1 MTVLSRIRTLTIQ
14 HILNGEFLTRDAD
27 NRLATMSRPIL
38 KWAGG
43 KSQLLDELYARFPE
57 SHDRYHEPFFGGG
70 ALFFDSEPVDG
81 TINDTNTR
89 LVNFYRQVR
98 DNPEDLIARCREF
111 EDPESDSDDSLDH
124 SKTNHKGKKIEN
136 YYYQQRAR
144 FNKRPYGD
152 EFDELEEAA
161 LLLYL
166 NRTCFNGLYRENSS
180 GGFNVPIGRYANPD
194 WVRETEVREA
204 SELLEH
210 VEIHNNDFEYVLNV
224 ASEDDLVYF
233 DPPYEPMSSTAY
245 FTDYSA
251 EGFGKEDQERLLETA
266 KQLDRRGVFV
276 ILSNSGVM
284 YEMYD
289 DAGFHVEVEG
299 ATRAINSD
307 GDNRGEVDEI
317 IATNVPP
324 EQRQRAGQKGL
335 ADFSD

>member
-1 MTVLSRIRTLTIQ
+1 M
-14 HILNGEFLTRDAD
+14 A
-27 NRLATMSRPIL
+27 RPIL

-43 KSQLLDELYARFPE
+43 KGQLLDELYARFPTSYE
-57 SHDRYHEPFFGGG
+57 RYHEPCFGGG
-70 ALFFDSEPVDG
+70 ALFFDLEPDEG

-98 DNPEDLIARCREF
+98 DNPERLIECCREF
-111 EDPESDSDDSLDH
+111 EDPESEPDTSLDY
-124 SKTNHKGKKIEN
+124 SETNLKGKEIKS
-136 YYYQQRAR
+136 YYYQQRAL
-144 FNKRPYGD
+144 FNKRPYQG
-152 EFDELEEAA
+152 EFDKLEEAA

-166 NRTCFNGLYRENSS
+166 NRTCFNGLYRENSD

-194 WVRETEVREA
+194 WVRAAEVREA

-210 VEIHNNDFEYVLNV
+210 VEIHNEDFEFILEL
-224 ASEDDLVYF
+224 ASKGDLVYF

-245 FTDYSA
+245 FTEYSA
-251 EGFGKEDQERLLETA
+251 EGFGQEDQRRLLETA
-266 KQLDRRGVFV
+266 KELDRRGVFV

-289 DAGFHVEVEG
+289 DAGFYVEVEG
-299 ATRAINSD
+299 ATRAISSD

-324 EQRQRAGQKGL
+324 EQRQQAGQKGL
-335 ADFSD
+335 ADFSG